1 MILYH
6 GSNVVVEQP
15 EILKPSHALDF
26 GSGFYTTLNR
36 DQAVDRRM
44 KNISGRAVY
53 ELFRA
58 TGADEYV
65 RNCYC
70 ALHTTGERY
79 ILVDVDE
86 YIQAQFRFLLTV
98 LKL

>member
-26 GSGFYTTLNR
+26 GPGFYTTLNR

-44 KNISGRAVY
+44 KNISGCAAY
-53 ELFRA
+53 ELFQS

-65 RNCYC
+65 RNCYG
-70 ALHTTGERY
+70 ALHTTGGRY
-79 ILVDVDE
+79 ILADVDE
-86 YIQAQFRFLLTV
+86 YIQAHMAQG
-98 LKL
+98 